1 MKRITN
7 LSLLRGGGG
16 EKKKKTKVME
26 RKHCTESITIPLT
39 ESE

>member
-16 EKKKKTKVME
+16 KKKKTKVME
-26 RKHCTESITIPLT
+26 RKYRTESITIPLT